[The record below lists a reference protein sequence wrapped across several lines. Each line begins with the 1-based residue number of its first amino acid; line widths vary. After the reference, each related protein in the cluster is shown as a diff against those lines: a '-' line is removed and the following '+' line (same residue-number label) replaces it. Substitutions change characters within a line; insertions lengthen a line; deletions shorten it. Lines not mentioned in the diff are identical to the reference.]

1 MRMKV
6 CCHLSHASTCANAD
20 GVLPFDEDSN
30 FLTALLILL
39 LIAVVLMVLSQSF
52 GENPGDEK
60 GCLMQGIHPWDW
72 HVIGAFSSLTVLR
85 KYRQKKLKEHTPL
98 LPLSKNQKR
107 RMKKRRNAGVLNAAE

>member
-1 MRMKV
+1 MKV

-60 GCLMQGIHPWDW
+60 GCLMQGIHPWAW

-85 KYRQKKLKEHTPL
+85 NLQHIGKSDATEATIIAINPL
-98 LPLSKNQKR
+98 
-107 RMKKRRNAGVLNAAE
+107 G